1 MGEDMTESEQRVAL
15 ITGCGKENG
24 IGAATAQRLAR
35 DGFIVVVSDVA
46 AAGVDNDQSV
56 ARAGGGWQG
65 LDTLVARIEANGG
78 TATSL
83 TGDVSSEDG
92 AAHLVAGAIDAY
104 GRLDVL
110 VNNAGAPHGQ
120 DRGQIEDVPLSA
132 WEAVMAINVRGVF
145 LMTRA
150 AVPHMKK
157 RGYGRVVSMASVAGL
172 EALPERAAYCA
183 SKAAVIGMTRSLAYD
198 LAPHG
203 VTANCVCPGSIRTDR
218 AISSTLRAGWTDVD
232 EGLAERAKF
241 IPVGRHGRPEEIAA
255 TIAHLASE
263 DAAYITGQ
271 AIAVDGGGLPAS
283 AF

>member
-1 MGEDMTESEQRVAL
+1 MTESHQRVAL

-46 AAGVDNDQSV
+46 AAGVDNDNRV
-56 ARAGGGWQG
+56 ERVGTGWQG
-65 LDTLVARIEANGG
+65 LDTLVARIKDAGG
-78 TATSL
+78 KATSL
-83 TGDVSSEDG
+83 TGDVSTEEG
-92 AAHLVAGAIDAY
+92 AEYLVAGSIDEF

-120 DRGQIEDVPLSA
+120 DRGQIEDVPLTA

-145 LMTRA
+145 LMSRA
-150 AVPHMKK
+150 AVPHMKSQ
-157 RGYGRVVSMASVAGL
+157 GYGRIVSMASVAGL

-198 LAPHG
+198 LAPCG
-203 VTANCVCPGSIRTDR
+203 ITVNCVCPGSIRTDR
-218 AISSTLRAGWTDVD
+218 AISSTLRAGWTDVNA
-232 EGLAERAKF
+232 GLAERAKF

-263 DAAYITGQ
+263 DGGFTTGQ
-271 AIAVDGGGLPAS
+271 ALVVDGGGLPPS